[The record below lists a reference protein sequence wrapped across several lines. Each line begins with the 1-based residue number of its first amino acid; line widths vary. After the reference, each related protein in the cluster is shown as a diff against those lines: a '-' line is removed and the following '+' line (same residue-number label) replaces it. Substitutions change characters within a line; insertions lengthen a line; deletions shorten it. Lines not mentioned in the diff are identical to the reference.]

1 MLHPGGHREKEFVAR
16 LTYLAGANRMAMK
29 LFPLAR
35 KNGVVTFHGVLLEK
49 PGILDA
55 DIDLDVLGRQ
65 AL

>member
-1 MLHPGGHREKEFVAR
+1 
-16 LTYLAGANRMAMK
+16 MAMK
-29 LFPLAR
+29 LLVETFPLAR

-55 DIDLDVLGRQ
+55 DIDLGVLGRQ